1 MKALGVADS
10 NSFSRSGGLIGIA
23 LPLAATVLAM
33 LGFQV
38 GASLAKQLFPAV
50 GIVGTVTL
58 RLALSA
64 VMLMALTRPWRNW
77 PRPAPLLS
85 LLGLG
90 ASVTAAV
97 LFFYLAIGRLPQ
109 GMAIALQFLGP
120 LGVAVFGSRR
130 PRDLLWAALAVL
142 GGWLLLGAGFSL
154 DHVDPLGVFWALCAA
169 AGWASYIL
177 CGRPAGQAFG
187 NSAAALAIGIA
198 ALIVLPFGA
207 AQAAVVFHKPA
218 LIPLALLVAVVSA
231 ALPFSLEMYAL
242 PRVPARTFAV
252 FTSLEPAFGVLSGL
266 LLLGEKLTL
275 GQTAGIALVIAAAA
289 GAAWSSS
296 AGAAPPLD

>member
-1 MKALGVADS
+1 MHRTRPSTIL
-10 NSFSRSGGLIGIA
+10 
-23 LPLAATVLAM
+23 LPLGATILAM
-33 LGFQV
+33 AGFQV

-58 RLALSA
+58 RLVLSA
-64 VMLMALTRPWRNW
+64 MMLNALARPWRSW
-77 PRPAPLLS
+77 PKPAPLLP
-85 LLGLG
+85 LFGLG
-90 ASVTAAV
+90 VSVTAAV

-120 LGVAVFGSRR
+120 LSVAVFGSRR
-130 PRDLLWAALAVL
+130 ARDLVWAALAVV
-142 GGWLLLGAGFSL
+142 GAWLLLGANFSFKG
-154 DHVDPLGVFWALCAA
+154 VDPLGVVWALCAA

-177 CGRPAGQAFG
+177 CGRLAGRTFG
-187 NSAAALAIGIA
+187 RNAAALSIGIA

-207 AQAAVVFHKPA
+207 VQAAVVFQKPE

-266 LLLGEKLTL
+266 VLLGETLSLPQTL
-275 GQTAGIALVIAAAA
+275 GVALVICAAA
-289 GAAWSSS
+289 GAAWSS
-296 AGAAPPLD
+296 AAKALPAPT

>member
-1 MKALGVADS
+1 MSHS
-10 NSFSRSGGLIGIA
+10 NSAQPAAGLAAVA
-23 LPLAATVLAM
+23 LPLAATILAM

-64 VMLMALTRPWRNW
+64 VMLIGLTRPWRSW

-85 LLGLG
+85 LLALG

-130 PRDLLWAALAVL
+130 LRDFAWVGLAVL
-142 GGWLLLGAGFSL
+142 GGWLLLGPSL
-154 DHVDPLGVFWALCAA
+154 RLGRIDPLGVVWALCAA

-177 CGRPAGQAFG
+177 SGRAAGQAFG
-187 NSAAALAIGIA
+187 NGAAALAIGIA

-207 AQAAVVFHKPA
+207 AQAAVVFQKPA

-266 LLLGEKLTL
+266 VLLHEQLTL
-275 GQTAGIALVIAAAA
+275 AQTAGIGLVIAAAA
-289 GAAWSSS
+289 GAAWSS
-296 AGAAPPLD
+296 ATPPAPPLD

>member
-1 MKALGVADS
+1 MSHS
-10 NSFSRSGGLIGIA
+10 NSAQPAGGLIAIA

-58 RLALSA
+58 RLTLSA
-64 VMLMALTRPWRNW
+64 ILLLALTRPWRAW

-85 LLGLG
+85 LLALG

-120 LGVAVFGSRR
+120 LSVAVFGSRR
-130 PRDLLWAALAVL
+130 ARDLIWAGLAIL
-142 GGWLLLGAGFSL
+142 GGWLLLGAGFTFKG
-154 DHVDPLGVFWALCAA
+154 VDPLGVVWALCAA

-177 CGRPAGQAFG
+177 SGRSAGQAFG
-187 NSAAALAIGIA
+187 NGAAALAIGIA

-207 AQAAVVFHKPA
+207 AQAAVVFQKPE

-266 LLLGEKLTL
+266 VLLHERLTL
-275 GQTAGIALVIAAAA
+275 AQTAGISLVIAAAA
-289 GAAWSSS
+289 GAAWSS
-296 AGAAPPLD
+296 ARLAPPLD

>member
-1 MKALGVADS
+1 MSHS
-10 NSFSRSGGLIGIA
+10 NSAQPAGGLAAIA
-23 LPLAATVLAM
+23 LPLAATILAM
-33 LGFQV
+33 AGFQI

-58 RLALSA
+58 RLSLSA
-64 VMLMALTRPWRNW
+64 VMLLAITRPWRNW

-90 ASVTAAV
+90 VSVTAAV

-120 LGVAVFGSRR
+120 LSVAVFGSRR
-130 PRDLLWAALAVL
+130 PRDLIWAGLAVL
-142 GGWLLLGAGFSL
+142 GAWLLLGAGLSL
-154 DHVDPLGVFWALCAA
+154 KGIDPLGVVWALCAA
-169 AGWASYIL
+169 TGWACYIL
-177 CGRPAGQAFG
+177 SGRSAGQAFG

-207 AQAAVVFHKPA
+207 AQAAVVFREPG

-242 PRVPARTFAV
+242 PRVPARSFAV

-266 LLLGEKLTL
+266 VLLHERLSLA
-275 GQTAGIALVIAAAA
+275 QTAGITLVVAAAA
-289 GAAWSSS
+289 GAAWS
-296 AGAAPPLD
+296 GAARPAPPLD

>member
-1 MKALGVADS
+1 MTEGEANRTRPSTIL
-10 NSFSRSGGLIGIA
+10 
-23 LPLAATVLAM
+23 LPLGATILAM
-33 LGFQV
+33 AGFQV

-50 GIVGTVTL
+50 GVVGTVTL

-64 VMLMALTRPWRNW
+64 LMLNAIARPWRNW
-77 PRPAPLLS
+77 PRRAPLLP

-90 ASVTAAV
+90 VSVTAAV

-120 LGVAVFGSRR
+120 LSVAVFGSRR
-130 PRDLLWAALAVL
+130 ARDLAWAALAVV
-142 GGWLLLGAGFSL
+142 GGWLLLGANFSFKG
-154 DHVDPLGVFWALCAA
+154 VDPLGVVWAMCAA

-177 CGRPAGQAFG
+177 CGRLAGHAFG
-187 NSAAALAIGIA
+187 RNAAALSIGIA

-207 AQAAVVFHKPA
+207 VQAAVVFQRPE

-266 LLLGEKLTL
+266 VLLGETLTL
-275 GQTAGIALVIAAAA
+275 PQTLGVALVIAAAA
-289 GAAWSSS
+289 GAAWTS
-296 AGAAPPLD
+296 AASDLPALT

>member
-1 MKALGVADS
+1 MSDS
-10 NSFSRSGGLIGIA
+10 NSVKPAGGLVAIA

-38 GASLAKQLFPAV
+38 GASLAKQLFPQV

-58 RLALSA
+58 RLTLSA
-64 VMLMALTRPWRNW
+64 IMLAAITRPWRNW

-90 ASVTAAV
+90 VSVTAAV

-120 LGVAVFGSRR
+120 LSVAVFGSRR
-130 PRDLLWAALAVL
+130 LRDLFWAGLAIA
-142 GGWLLLGAGFSL
+142 GGWLLLGAGVSL
-154 DHVDPLGVFWALCAA
+154 KGIDPLGVVWALCAA
-169 AGWASYIL
+169 TGWACYIL
-177 CGRPAGQAFG
+177 SGRSTGKAFG
-187 NSAAALAIGIA
+187 NSAATLAIGIA

-207 AQAAVVFHKPA
+207 AQAATVFHRPE
-218 LIPLALLVAVVSA
+218 LIPLALLVALISA

-252 FTSLEPAFGVLSGL
+252 FTSLEPAFGVLSGMVML
-266 LLLGEKLTL
+266 HERLSLA
-275 GQTAGIALVIAAAA
+275 QMAGVTLVIGAAA
-289 GAAWSSS
+289 GAAWSS
-296 AGAAPPLD
+296 ARPAPMLD

>member
-1 MKALGVADS
+1 MSLS
-10 NSFSRSGGLIGIA
+10 NSARPAGGLVAIA
-23 LPLAATVLAM
+23 LPLAATILAM

-58 RLALSA
+58 RLTLSA
-64 VMLMALTRPWRNW
+64 IMLIALTRPWRSW

-85 LLGLG
+85 LLALG

-120 LGVAVFGSRR
+120 LSVAVFGSRR
-130 PRDLLWAALAVL
+130 PRDLVWAGMAVL
-142 GGWLLLGAGFSL
+142 GGWLLLGTGFSL
-154 DHVDPLGVFWALCAA
+154 KGVDPLGVVWALCAA
-169 AGWASYIL
+169 TGWACYIL
-177 CGRPAGQAFG
+177 SGRSVGQAFG

-207 AQAAVVFHKPA
+207 AQAAIVFQKPG

-266 LLLGEKLTL
+266 VLLHERLTL
-275 GQTAGIALVIAAAA
+275 AQTAGISLVIAAAA
-289 GAAWSSS
+289 GAAWSS
-296 AGAAPPLD
+296 AARPAPPLD